1 MMSNSIN
8 RAMKYS
14 IDHKSPIPLHAQA
27 EALLR
32 KMIKESE
39 FRNGGFLPNE
49 VDLAKKLGIS
59 RNTIRQSLNKLVF
72 EGLLVRKKGVGTTV
86 ADRSVSSKVSNWLS
100 FTQEM
105 EAKGL
110 VPKTFEVTTSWVHP
124 IPDVMQVFGISAEK
138 EVLKLVRLRGLKD
151 NPFVYFV
158 SYFHPRVGLSGE
170 EDFSRPL
177 YDILEQDYSTVAKL
191 SREEIR
197 ACAADDQIAQHLNIP
212 VGFPVLV
219 RKRVV
224 FDPGDRPIE
233 YNVGYYKSDSFVY
246 CIESDRED

>member
-1 MMSNSIN
+1 
-8 RAMKYS
+8 MKYA

-32 KMIKESE
+32 KMIKEPE
-39 FRNGGFLPNE
+39 FRNGEFIPNE

-59 RNTIRQSLNKLVF
+59 RNTIRQALNKLVF
-72 EGLLVRKKGVGTTV
+72 EGLLVRKKGVGTKV
-86 ADRSVSSKVSNWLS
+86 ADGSVSSKVSNWLS

-110 VPKTFEVTTSWVHP
+110 EPETFEMRVSWDRPGEDVAL
-124 IPDVMQVFGISAEK
+124 ILGIDPDK

-158 SYFHPRVGLSGE
+158 SWFHPRVGLSQD

-191 SREEIR
+191 SKEEIR
-197 ACAADDQIAQHLNIP
+197 ACAADKYIADRLHIPLN
-212 VGFPVLV
+212 FPVLV
-219 RKRVV
+219 RKRIVY
-224 FDPGDRPIE
+224 DPGDRPIE
-233 YNVGYYKSDSFVY
+233 YNIGYYKSDSFVY
-246 CIESDRED
+246 SIESIREI

>member
-1 MMSNSIN
+1 
-8 RAMKYS
+8 MKYS
-14 IDHKSPIPLHAQA
+14 IDHKSPVPLHAQA

-32 KMIKESE
+32 KLIEEPE
-39 FRNGGFLPNE
+39 FRNGAFLPNE

-59 RNTIRQSLNKLVF
+59 RNTIRQALNKLVF
-72 EGLLVRKKGVGTTV
+72 EGLLVRKKGIGTTV
-86 ADRSVSSKVSNWLS
+86 ADKSVSSKVTNWMS

-110 VPKTFEVTTSWVHP
+110 VPETFKIDVSWVRP
-124 IPDVMQVFGISAEK
+124 IADVMHVFGVPAEK

-158 SYFHPRVGLSGE
+158 SYFHPRIGLSGE
-170 EDFSRPL
+170 ENFSRPL
-177 YDILEQDYSTVAKL
+177 YDILEQDYSIIAKM
-191 SREEIR
+191 SKEEIR
-197 ACAADDQIAQHLNIP
+197 ACAADDFIAGQLSIP
-212 VGFPVLV
+212 RGFPILV

-224 FDPGDRPIE
+224 FDPGGRPIE

-246 CIESDRED
+246 SIESDRDI

>member
-1 MMSNSIN
+1 
-8 RAMKYS
+8 MKYS
-14 IDHKSPIPLHAQA
+14 IDHKSPIPLHAQS

-32 KMIKESE
+32 KLIEEPK
-39 FRNGGFLPNE
+39 FRNGEFLPNE

-59 RNTIRQSLNKLVF
+59 RNTIRQALNKLVF

-100 FTQEM
+100 FTQET

-110 VPKTFEVTTSWVHP
+110 VPETFEVHVSWVHP
-124 IPDVMQVFGISAEK
+124 IPDVMHVFGISGEK
-138 EVLKLVRLRGLKD
+138 NILKLVRLRGLKN
-151 NPFVYFV
+151 NPFVYFE
-158 SYFHPRVGLSGE
+158 SYFHPRVGLTGE

-177 YDILEQDYSTVAKL
+177 YDILEQDYFTVAKL
-191 SREEIR
+191 SKEEIR
-197 ACAADDQIAQHLNIP
+197 ACAANDFIAGHLNIP
-212 VGFPVLV
+212 RGFPVLV

-224 FDPGDRPIE
+224 YDPGSRPIE

-246 CIESDRED
+246 SIESDREI

>member
-32 KMIKESE
+32 KLIKESE

-59 RNTIRQSLNKLVF
+59 RNTIRQALNKLVF

-110 VPKTFEVTTSWVHP
+110 VPETFEVTISWVRP

-177 YDILEQDYSTVAKL
+177 YDILEQDYSTIAKL

>member
-1 MMSNSIN
+1 
-8 RAMKYS
+8 MKYS

-32 KMIKESE
+32 KLMKEPE
-39 FRNGGFLPNE
+39 FMNGEFLPNE

-59 RNTIRQSLNKLVF
+59 RNTIRQALNKLVF
-72 EGLLVRKKGVGTTV
+72 EGLLIRKKGVGTKV

-105 EAKGL
+105 VAKGFE
-110 VPKTFEVTTSWVHP
+110 PETFELSVSWDRPGEEVAQ
-124 IPDVMQVFGISAEK
+124 IFGIDPDK

-158 SYFHPRVGLSGE
+158 SWFHPRVGLSE
-170 EDFSRPL
+170 DEDFSRPL
-177 YDILEQDYSTVAKL
+177 YDILEQDYSTIARL
-191 SREEIR
+191 SKEEIR
-197 ACAADDQIAQHLNIP
+197 ACAADRYISKRLNIP
-212 VGFPVLV
+212 LDFPILV

-224 FDPGDRPIE
+224 YDPGDRPIE
-233 YNVGYYKSDSFVY
+233 FNIGYYKSDSFVY
-246 CIESDRED
+246 SIESTREI